1 MSKKLTMIKLGDI
14 RENPLNIH
22 AEDDAEQIRL
32 MAESINLIGLE
43 SPLVVYEDEF
53 AGKKIYRILSGHKRY
68 KALKA
73 SGKPPIFDVVC
84 IVEDK
89 PKDELTERE
98 ILLQNNIA
106 RKEPEEIQKQAKE
119 ASGIWDRMPV
129 DRREKY
135 STLFRNQF
143 IIDEKKRTGSI
154 PDEKYIR
161 DNFRPRLEY
170 IKRMT
175 GLSVSNSTVKNVLR
189 KELLAT
195 SEALPE
201 EPAKE
206 KTIRI
211 DDILKRINTLSG
223 IIEVYLGGEEIQ
235 PSEMSYL
242 EDLQFNLKNTV
253 AGLTA

>member
-1 MSKKLTMIKLGDI
+1 MAKQLTKVKLGDI

-22 AEDDAEQIRL
+22 SEDNAEQIRL

-43 SPLVVYEDEF
+43 SPLVVYADEF
-53 AGKKIYRILSGHKRY
+53 AGKTIYRILSGHKRY

-73 SGKPPIFDVVC
+73 AGKPPIFDVVC
-84 IVEDK
+84 VVEDK

-106 RKEPEEIQKQAKE
+106 RKDPEEIQKQAKE
-119 ASGIWDRMPV
+119 ASSIWDRMSV

-135 STLFRNQF
+135 STLFKNQF
-143 IIDEKKRTGSI
+143 ILDEKKRTGNT
-154 PDEKYIR
+154 PDEKYVR
-161 DNFRPRLEY
+161 DNFRTRLEY

-189 KELLAT
+189 KELQRT

-201 EPAKE
+201 KPTKE

-211 DDILKRINTLSG
+211 DDILRRINTLSG
-223 IIEVYLGGEEIQ
+223 IIEVYMGGTDVQIEEM
-235 PSEMSYL
+235 PYL
-242 EDLQFNLKNTV
+242 IDLQNQLKNTA
-253 AGLTA
+253 AGLEA

>member
-1 MSKKLTMIKLGDI
+1 MAKQLTKVKLGDI

-22 AEDDAEQIRL
+22 SEDNAEQIRL

-43 SPLVVYEDEF
+43 SPLVVYADEF
-53 AGKKIYRILSGHKRY
+53 AGKTIYRILSGHKRY

-73 SGKPPIFDVVC
+73 AGKPPIFDVVC
-84 IVEDK
+84 VVEDK

-106 RKEPEEIQKQAKE
+106 RKDPEEIQKQAKE
-119 ASGIWDRMPV
+119 ASSIWDRMSV

-135 STLFRNQF
+135 STLFKNQF
-143 IIDEKKRTGSI
+143 ILDEKKRTGNT
-154 PDEKYIR
+154 PDEKYVR

-170 IKRMT
+170 IKRLT

-189 KELLAT
+189 KPT
-195 SEALPE
+195 
-201 EPAKE
+201 KE

-211 DDILKRINTLSG
+211 DDILRRINTLSG
-223 IIEVYLGGEEIQ
+223 IIEVYMGGTDVQIEEM
-235 PSEMSYL
+235 PYL
-242 EDLQFNLKNTV
+242 IDLQNQLKNTA
-253 AGLTA
+253 AGLEA